1 MASKKAGR
9 LAGLAALAGLAYMNK
24 DKLFGAKGETKAA
37 ETKAETKVKDTAA
50 EDAKAAA
57 KRDAD
62 EETMGYGS
70 FGNAA
75 MFEKEPGFETKTT
88 PDKVAS
94 ASLPASKPARTSR
107 FAPAGSPVAKAAAG
121 IGNAK
126 PVVAQGGDRSA
137 RSDMQKAGKTG
148 NASPVVAQGG
158 DRSTRSDN
166 AKPVFA
172 PGGDRSARADMSK
185 PAQTGNA
192 KAVVAQGGDRS
203 TRSNM
208 VSAGPKSGSG
218 FGGPI
223 YYPPPRGAKEDAN
236 IDKEAYNKFLEKR
249 PGIME
254 RMRAKDKAM
263 ADDTMKRG
271 GKVKKM
277 ASGGMTSSASKRGDG
292 IASKGKTRGRM
303 C

>member
-203 TRSNM
+203 ARADNARPVFAPGGNRSVRN
-208 VSAGPKSGSG
+208 
-218 FGGPI
+218 FD
-223 YYPPPRGAKEDAN
+223 YENDETKEMN
-236 IDKEAYNKFLEKR
+236 
-249 PGIME
+249 
-254 RMRAKDKAM
+254 
-263 ADDTMKRG
+263 RG

-277 ASGGMTSSASKRGDG
+277 ASGGMTSSASKRADG
-292 IASKGKTRGRM
+292 IATKGKTRGRM

>member
-24 DKLFGAKGETKAA
+24 DKLFGAKGATKDA
-37 ETKAETKVKDTAA
+37 VKSESKSESKSRDTDTGV
-50 EDAKAAA
+50 DAMASDVA
-57 KRDAD
+57 KKPFKD
-62 EETMGYGS
+62 
-70 FGNAA
+70 A
-75 MFEKEPGFETKTT
+75 MFEKEPGPYLTDDKAMYEKEPGFETKTT

-94 ASLPASKPARTSR
+94 ASSPVSKPAQTSR
-107 FAPAGSPVAKAAAG
+107 FAPVGSPVAKSAAG

-166 AKPVFA
+166 AKPV
-172 PGGDRSARADMSK
+172 
-185 PAQTGNA
+185 
-192 KAVVAQGGDRS
+192 VAQGGDRS
-203 TRSNM
+203 TRSDNAKP
-208 VSAGPKSGSG
+208 VFAP
-218 FGGPI
+218 GGNRSVRNLD
-223 YYPPPRGAKEDAN
+223 YENDETKE
-236 IDKEAYNKFLEKR
+236 
-249 PGIME
+249 
-254 RMRAKDKAM
+254 
-263 ADDTMKRG
+263 MKRG

-277 ASGGMTSSASKRGDG
+277 ASGGMTSSASKRADG
-292 IASKGKTRGRM
+292 IATKGKTRGRM